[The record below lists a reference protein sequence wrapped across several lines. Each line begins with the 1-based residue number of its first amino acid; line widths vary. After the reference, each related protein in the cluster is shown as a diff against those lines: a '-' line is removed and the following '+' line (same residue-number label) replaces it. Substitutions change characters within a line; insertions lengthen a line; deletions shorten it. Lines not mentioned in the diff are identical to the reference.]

1 MKTSVKFFLLS
12 SILPVILLLTG
23 CTRMSS
29 NPQDA
34 VSDASSNFT
43 ITPTDN
49 QAGISLDQKVQIKFV
64 EPVDPELVENNF
76 HLISEFEFTDSN
88 CRFESRMDHSNMGMT
103 MKDTLKMHHMDK
115 YHATGG
121 RFVWSDGNKLCTFT
135 PDSLLKPNTN
145 YMIHVGRGMMH
156 SGNMGNM
163 GGMGGH
169 GGSVPQGHMMMH
181 FKTKE

>member
-49 QAGISLDQKVQIKFV
+49 QAGILLDQKVQIKFV